1 MDIRKFLKPT
11 ANPSRNGFDLS
22 RKYVF
27 TGTVG
32 RLDCPLFIETV
43 PKDYFEIDM
52 ASLMRTMTFNAPAF
66 VRGKQH
72 FDFYFVPYSQLWH
85 PFNQFISQRS
95 DKHSARQLSHNYV
108 PVVSLGKLLNLIL
121 FPSSY
126 HIDASDVHGYS
137 FTENGLRL
145 LDACGYGNYYWL
157 KDLYDGDDTATVQS
171 YLDSVMDKYVNIF
184 RICAYQHVWYDIYRN
199 KFFDVM
205 DNGIAHPES
214 TEYVMY
220 FNWDDIPC
228 DTFANSIIDIKDND
242 SSGRTQRIIGL
253 FSQRYVQWKQD
264 LLQSVLPNTQFGAVS
279 SVDVS
284 PVVSASV
291 GLNGKY
297 YQSDNVTVADGGI
310 NGFVNGDLNYA
321 QEPDD
326 ESMNA
331 LHKHPVSVSASSSLS
346 VLDLRKAELLQRWK
360 QNALR
365 GGNMVDDAFRAHYGV
380 SPRYESDNNVDY
392 IGSFESQLQVNPVE
406 TTATTSGVGNTK
418 TGDLAGKGTCVVKG
432 SKLKYNCRDF
442 GVIVCVAY
450 YIPESEYSSTMLDVA
465 NRLSQPFDF
474 FTEEFCNV
482 GLDKIT
488 LSDFNIMCFQPPT
501 TSLGFA
507 PAYSYLKTAL
517 DKVFGQFAHFSHA
530 VDYDGHLLFNNEWT
544 GNLSHW
550 VTPRLIDMI
559 SEDEGQ
565 YERSLSSF
573 YVNPDVY
580 DSVFGVNYEDDQ
592 TDKLTDQFVI
602 NAFFDIKAIRP
613 MTELGLPQF

>member
-52 ASLMRTMTFNAPAF
+52 ASLMRSMTFNAPAF

-108 PVVSLGKLLNLIL
+108 PVVSLGQLLDLIL

-126 HIDASDVHGYS
+126 GVDASDVHGYS

-145 LDACGYGNYYWL
+145 LDACGYGNYLWL
-157 KDLYDGDDTATVQS
+157 KDLYDGEDTDTVTS
-171 YLDSVMDKYVNIF
+171 YIDSVRTKYVNIF
-184 RICAYQHVWYDIYRN
+184 RICAYQHIWYDIYRN

-214 TEYVMY
+214 IEYVMY

-228 DTFANSIIDIKDND
+228 DTFNNSIIDIKKND
-242 SSGRTQRIIGL
+242 TSGRTQRIIGL

-279 SVDVS
+279 SVSLVSDVEGNTAINNS
-284 PVVSASV
+284 YR
-291 GLNGKY
+291 NG
-297 YQSDNVTVADGGI
+297 DNVVATGSSGG
-310 NGFVNGDLNYA
+310 FYQGDLLYA
-321 QEPDD
+321 NSGHTEPAVHTHSLDIQ
-326 ESMNA
+326 
-331 LHKHPVSVSASSSLS
+331 ASSSLS

-392 IGSFESQLQVNPVE
+392 IGSFESALQINPVE
-406 TTATTSGVGNTK
+406 TTATTSGDGNTK
-418 TGDLAGKGTCVVKG
+418 TGDLAGKGTCVVNG
-432 SKLKYNCRDF
+432 SKIKYNCRDF

-450 YIPESEYSSTMLDVA
+450 YVPESEYSSTMLDVP

-488 LSDFNIMCFQPPT
+488 LSDFNLMCYQSPT
-501 TSLGFA
+501 TPLGFA

-530 VDYDGHLLFNNEWT
+530 VDYDGHLVLNNEWT

-550 VTPRLIDMI
+550 VTPRLIDMV
-559 SEDEGQ
+559 SEDEGTF
-565 YERSLSSF
+565 ERSLSSF

-580 DSVFGVNYEDDQ
+580 DTVFGVNYEDSE
-592 TDKLTDQFVI
+592 TSKLTDQFVI